1 MTKLT
6 KIIISAVCIAMCVVL
21 PLALHAIPG
30 VGNLISPMHIPVLL
44 CGLVCGPVL
53 GGFCGIAGVLLSSII
68 TQMPPMAYMPVMA
81 VELFF
86 YGLAAGILMMLI
98 STEKYYLKLYISL
111 IGSMALGRIAAGIA
125 QALIFSQGSYTLGLF
140 VSSYVVGTL
149 PGMAIHLI
157 LIPAVISALKK
168 AKLI

>member
-6 KIIISAVCIAMCVVL
+6 KIIICAVCIAMCVVL

-30 VGNLISPMHIPVLL
+30 VGSLISPMHIPVLL

-53 GGFCGIAGVLLSSII
+53 GGFCGLAGCFLSSII
-68 TQMPPMAYMPVMA
+68 TQMPPMAYFPVMA

-86 YGLAAGILMMLI
+86 YGLAAGILMRLI
-98 STEKYYLKLYISL
+98 KADGYYLKLYLSL
-111 IGSMALGRIAAGIA
+111 AGAMVIGRIMAGIA
-125 QALIFSQGSYTLGLF
+125 QALIFSQGSYTFGLF
-140 VSSYVVGTL
+140 ISSYVVGTL
-149 PGMAIHLI
+149 PGMAVHLI